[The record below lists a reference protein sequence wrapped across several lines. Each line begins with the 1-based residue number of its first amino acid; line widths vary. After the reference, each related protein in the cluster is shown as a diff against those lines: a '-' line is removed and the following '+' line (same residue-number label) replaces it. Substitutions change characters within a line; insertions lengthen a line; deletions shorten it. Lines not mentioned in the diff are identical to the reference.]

1 MKCRELAD
9 FLMDYVSGELPQ
21 ESRTHFEFH
30 LSKCKNCHEYLV
42 QYEVTIKAGK
52 IACDEMSDEMG
63 AIPDDL
69 VRILRPLKTE
79 WLAKLEEQGQKELTA
94 IRAAREAGVIT
105 I

>member
-1 MKCRELAD
+1 MKCRELAE

-52 IACDEMSDEMG
+52 IACGEMSDELPRD
-63 AIPDDL
+63 IPEEL
-69 VRILRPLKTE
+69 VKAVL
-79 WLAKLEEQGQKELTA
+79 
-94 IRAAREAGVIT
+94 AARKS
-105 I
+105 

>member
-1 MKCRELAD
+1 MKCRELAE

-30 LSKCKNCHEYLV
+30 LSKCKNCLVYLV
-42 QYEVTIKAGK
+42 QFEVSLKAGK

-69 VRILRPLKTE
+69 VKAVL
-79 WLAKLEEQGQKELTA
+79 
-94 IRAAREAGVIT
+94 AARQNS
-105 I
+105 

>member
-9 FLMDYVSGELPQ
+9 FLMDYVSGELPE

-30 LSKCKNCHEYLV
+30 LAKCKYSHEYLV

-63 AIPDDL
+63 SVPDDL
-69 VRILRPLKTE
+69 VK
-79 WLAKLEEQGQKELTA
+79 AVM
-94 IRAAREAGVIT
+94 AARSKV
-105 I
+105 